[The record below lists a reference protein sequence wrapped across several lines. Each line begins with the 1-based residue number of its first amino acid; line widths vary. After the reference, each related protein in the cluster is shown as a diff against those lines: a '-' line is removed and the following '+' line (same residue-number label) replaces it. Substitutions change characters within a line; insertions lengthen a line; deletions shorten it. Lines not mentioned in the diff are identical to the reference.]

1 MGLGATRAGHQTANV
16 QSMAQSSQTHCLED
30 AGCFEMTQPLPK
42 RIRPMIRSLAAR
54 NLSARQK
61 SNIRNI
67 AYRLGG
73 YVRRPV
79 EVLVEDVVLQDGA
92 RTFLQIGANDGYRS
106 DPLNLAIFRHRLTGT
121 FVEPQANYFGELQRT
136 YRNFPGMVFLQCAVA
151 ENHGA
156 MTMYTL
162 DCSGGRLPGWAHGV
176 GTLSREQ
183 IQKFGDQIDNIDG
196 YIRAGEVQCVTVAD
210 LLDRAAHRDPDIIVV
225 DAEGFDHAILSQ
237 FDFAKLSTK
246 LVIYETESMAEK
258 DAADLAQRLEAGG
271 FALFEAG
278 QDTVAMKRDT
288 ETFRRKSA
296 ADSKAA

>member
-1 MGLGATRAGHQTANV
+1 ML
-16 QSMAQSSQTHCLED
+16 
-30 AGCFEMTQPLPK
+30 
-42 RIRPMIRSLAAR
+42 RSLAAR

-61 SNIRNI
+61 SNIRSI

-92 RTFLQIGANDGYRS
+92 RTFLQIGANDGYLS
-106 DPLNLAIFRHRLTGT
+106 DPLNLAIFRHKLTGT
-121 FVEPQANYFGELQRT
+121 FVEPQANYFRELQRT

-151 ENHGA
+151 ENNGA

-183 IQKFGDQIDNIDG
+183 IEKFGDQIDNIDG
-196 YIRAGEVQCVTVAD
+196 YIRASEVQCVTVAD

-225 DAEGFDHAILSQ
+225 DAEGFDHLILAQ
-237 FDFAKLSTK
+237 FDFARLSTK
-246 LVIYETESMAEK
+246 LVIYETESMAKE
-258 DAADLAQRLEAGG
+258 DAADLTQKLEAGG
-271 FALFEAG
+271 FAIFEAG
-278 QDTVAMKRDT
+278 QDTIALKRDS
-288 ETFRRKSA
+288 ETFRRKDA
-296 ADSKAA
+296 AASKAA

>member
-1 MGLGATRAGHQTANV
+1 
-16 QSMAQSSQTHCLED
+16 
-30 AGCFEMTQPLPK
+30 
-42 RIRPMIRSLAAR
+42 MIRALAAR

-79 EVLVEDVVLQDGA
+79 EVLVEDVVLQDNA
-92 RTFLQIGANDGYRS
+92 RTFLQIGANDGYLS

-121 FVEPQANYFGELQRT
+121 FVEPQANYYRELQRT
-136 YRNFPGMVFLQCAVA
+136 YRDFPGMVFLQYAVA
-151 ENHGA
+151 ENNGA

-162 DCSGGRLPGWAHGV
+162 DCSSGRLPGWAHGV

-183 IQKFGDQIDNIDG
+183 IEKFGDQIANIDA
-196 YIRAGEVQCVTVAD
+196 YIRASEVQCVTVAD

-225 DAEGFDHAILSQ
+225 DAEGFDHVILSQ

-258 DAADLAQRLEAGG
+258 DAADLTQRLEAGG
-271 FALFEAG
+271 FAIFEAG
-278 QDTVAMKRDT
+278 QDTIALKRDT
-288 ETFRRKSA
+288 ETFRRKTA

>member
-1 MGLGATRAGHQTANV
+1 ML
-16 QSMAQSSQTHCLED
+16 
-30 AGCFEMTQPLPK
+30 
-42 RIRPMIRSLAAR
+42 RSLAAR

-61 SNIRNI
+61 SNIRHI

-92 RTFLQIGANDGYRS
+92 KTFLQIGANDGYRS
-106 DPLNLAIFRHRLTGT
+106 DPLNLAIFRHKLTGT
-121 FVEPQANYFGELQRT
+121 FVEPQTNYYRELQRT
-136 YRNFPGMVFLQCAVA
+136 YRDFPGMVFLQCAVA
-151 ENHGA
+151 EKQGT

-176 GTLSREQ
+176 GTLSHEQ
-183 IQKFGDQIDNIDG
+183 ILKFGDQIDDIED
-196 YIRAGEVQCVTVAD
+196 YIRVSEVQCIPVAD

-246 LVIYETESMAEK
+246 LVIYETESMPEAQ
-258 DAADLAQRLEAGG
+258 ASDLAQRLEAGG
-271 FALFEAG
+271 FAIFEAG
-278 QDTVAMKRDT
+278 QDTIALKRNT

>member
-1 MGLGATRAGHQTANV
+1 
-16 QSMAQSSQTHCLED
+16 
-30 AGCFEMTQPLPK
+30 
-42 RIRPMIRSLAAR
+42 MIRSFAAR

-67 AYRLGG
+67 ACRLGG

-79 EVLVEDVVLQDGA
+79 ETLVDDVVRCDGA
-92 RTFLQIGANDGYRS
+92 RTFLQIGANDGYLS
-106 DPLNLAIFRHRLTGT
+106 DPLNLAIFRHKLTGT
-121 FVEPQANYFGELQRT
+121 FVEPQANYYRELQKT
-136 YRNFPGMVFLQCAVA
+136 YRDFSGMLFLQYAIA
-151 ENHGA
+151 ETSGV

-183 IQKFGDQIDNIDG
+183 IRKFGDQIDDIES
-196 YIRAGEVQCVTVAD
+196 YIRANEVQCITVAD

-237 FDFAKLSTK
+237 FDFSQLSTK
-246 LVIYETESMAEK
+246 LVIYETESMTGGH
-258 DAADLAQRLEAGG
+258 AADLTRRLEEGG
-271 FALFEAG
+271 YAIFEAD
-278 QDTVAMKRDT
+278 QDTIALRRDT
-288 ETFRRKSA
+288 ATFRRKNA

>member
-1 MGLGATRAGHQTANV
+1 
-16 QSMAQSSQTHCLED
+16 
-30 AGCFEMTQPLPK
+30 
-42 RIRPMIRSLAAR
+42 MIRSLAAR

-79 EVLVEDVVLQDGA
+79 EVLVEDVVLCDGA
-92 RTFLQIGANDGYRS
+92 RTFLQIGANDGYLS
-106 DPLNLAIFRHRLTGT
+106 DPLNLAIFRHKLTGT
-121 FVEPQANYFGELQRT
+121 FVEPQSNYYRELQRT
-136 YRNFPGMVFLQCAVA
+136 YRDFPGMAFLQCAIA
-151 ENHGA
+151 EKNGA

-183 IQKFGDQIDNIDG
+183 IRKFGDQIDNIES
-196 YIRAGEVQCVTVAD
+196 YIRANEVQCITVAD

-225 DAEGFDHAILSQ
+225 DAEGFDHVILSQ
-237 FDFAKLSTK
+237 FNFAALSTK
-246 LVIYETESMAEK
+246 LVIYETESMTKE
-258 DAADLAQRLEAGG
+258 DAADLAQKLEEGG
-271 FALFEAG
+271 FAIFEAE
-278 QDTVAMKRDT
+278 QDTIALKRNT
-288 ETFRRKSA
+288 ETYRKKNA